1 MAIKCSVSQPFW
13 GPIMP
18 RACVRITGRACVLQ
32 WFHAVFRRK
41 LYRLDSGQISS
52 PALLSLL
59 VICVSCSLSL
69 SIALAPH
76 CVTQHHNT
84 PISTLLPSIMK
95 FSFTPRPQTNAL
107 PHHPTPPP
115 PFPICPPQYI
125 FALPTFT
132 LHDIYY
138 LICNY
143 SIKSTPKVVGLGSG
157 CGKTPSCA
165 NLFKW
170 HRPGSGCF
178 QPDQY

>member
-1 MAIKCSVSQPFW
+1 VLN
-13 GPIMP
+13 GPVILDPIEP
-18 RACVRITGRACVLQ
+18 RAFVRITGRARALQ

-41 LYRLDSGQISS
+41 LYRLDSHKISS

-69 SIALAPH
+69 SIALASH

-84 PISTLLPSIMK
+84 PISTLTRSIMK

-138 LICNY
+138 LICKFFY
-143 SIKSTPKVVGLGSG
+143 QIHPQSG
-157 CGKTPSCA
+157 
-165 NLFKW
+165 
-170 HRPGSGCF
+170 RP
-178 QPDQY
+178 